1 MLRFWNLLWNK
12 LNGLLEA
19 SSADKLLFAA
29 FIVATLRQMGVN
41 GHFINYDPAGAWN
54 WFQPLE
60 VWSGLAMA
68 ALEGVALAYIA
79 RRWRQLQP
87 KTWKDW
93 SLWTILL
100 LGILV
105 MLGAVVFYTSFY
117 AFAAQRG
124 SVVAEVFNP
133 NVNML
138 WNLSVAL
145 VNPLIAILIGIVAG
159 NNQDE
164 QETSDEQEAV
174 LVMWEMLGSGLEVEV
189 IAPSLLAARANVS
202 ERTAARVL
210 DMAYS
215 KKLLTD
221 RVK

>member
-1 MLRFWNLLWNK
+1 
-12 LNGLLEA
+12 
-19 SSADKLLFAA
+19 
-29 FIVATLRQMGVN
+29 
-41 GHFINYDPAGAWN
+41 
-54 WFQPLE
+54 
-60 VWSGLAMA
+60 MA